1 VLLPPIQAWLV
12 FPAIDI
18 SLSALT
24 TAKTRKLDELSKTI
38 KFQASRDGLV
48 HPDCSLFLLF
58 FSKPTIGYKYKGR
71 QLPSNSQLRW
81 LGITPMEMDTSM
93 PKPNACQQEN
103 HFREKWPMCTSR
115 SGCNSF

>member
-48 HPDCSLFLLF
+48 HP
-58 FSKPTIGYKYKGR
+58 
-71 QLPSNSQLRW
+71 
-81 LGITPMEMDTSM
+81 
-93 PKPNACQQEN
+93 
-103 HFREKWPMCTSR
+103 
-115 SGCNSF
+115 